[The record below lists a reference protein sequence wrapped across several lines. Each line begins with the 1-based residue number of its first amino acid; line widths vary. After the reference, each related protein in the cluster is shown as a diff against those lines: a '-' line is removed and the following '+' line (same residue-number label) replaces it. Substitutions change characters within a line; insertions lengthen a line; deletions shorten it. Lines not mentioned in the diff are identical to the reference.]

1 MRSSMPTENYI
12 KETMSNRDK
21 SQEIGDHDGRK
32 HNKRLP
38 PKVQLDNSPTSKPA
52 RINSAKKAAV
62 SRYSINAMKDVF
74 GSEQEALKSL
84 AKFAKE
90 GSLGHMKLLLEYGFG
105 KPEDI
110 ERGGGTTK
118 ITAPVIN
125 FYGNN
130 NQDNT
135 IDVDAEE
142 LDAEDIEEEDE

>member
-1 MRSSMPTENYI
+1 MTRTGTFI
-12 KETMSNRDK
+12 ITTMAKHKK
-21 SQEIGDHDGRK
+21 SQETTDHDGRK

-38 PKVQLDNSPTSKPA
+38 PKVQLDGSPTSKPA
-52 RINSAKKAAV
+52 RVNNAKKAAV

-130 NQDNT
+130 TQDNT
-135 IDVDAEE
+135 MDIDAEE
-142 LDAEDIEEEDE
+142 IDAEDIEEEDE

>member
-1 MRSSMPTENYI
+1 MPIDTYTI
-12 KETMSNRDK
+12 TTMSKSDK
-21 SQEIGDHDGRK
+21 SQEINDHDGRK

-38 PKVQLDNSPTSKPA
+38 PKVQLDSSPTSKPA

-74 GSEQEALKSL
+74 GSEQEALRSL
-84 AKFAKE
+84 AKYAKE

-110 ERGGGTTK
+110 DRGGGTTK

-130 NQDNT
+130 NQENT
-135 IDVDAEE
+135 IDVDAED
-142 LDAEDIEEEDE
+142 LDIEDIEEEDE

>member
-1 MRSSMPTENYI
+1 
-12 KETMSNRDK
+12 MSKSDK
-21 SQEIGDHDGRK
+21 SQEINDHDGRK

-38 PKVQLDNSPTSKPA
+38 PKVQLDSSPTSKPA

-74 GSEQEALKSL
+74 GSEQEALRSL
-84 AKFAKE
+84 AKYAKE

-110 ERGGGTTK
+110 DRGGGTTK

-130 NQDNT
+130 NQENT
-135 IDVDAEE
+135 IDVDAED
-142 LDAEDIEEEDE
+142 LDIEDIEEEDE

>member
-1 MRSSMPTENYI
+1 MPIDTYTI
-12 KETMSNRDK
+12 TTMSKSDK
-21 SQEIGDHDGRK
+21 SQEINDHDGRK

-38 PKVQLDNSPTSKPA
+38 PKVQLDGSPTSKPA

-74 GSEQEALKSL
+74 GSEQEALRSL
-84 AKFAKE
+84 AKYAKE

-110 ERGGGTTK
+110 DRGGGTTK

-125 FYGNN
+125 FYGNS
-130 NQDNT
+130 NQENT
-135 IDVDAEE
+135 IDVDAED
-142 LDAEDIEEEDE
+142 LDIEDIEEEDE

>member
-1 MRSSMPTENYI
+1 MARRKKSNEI
-12 KETMSNRDK
+12 KDN
-21 SQEIGDHDGRK
+21 DGRK

-38 PKVQLDNSPTSKPA
+38 PKVQLNGPVTSKPA
-52 RINSAKKAAV
+52 RVNNAKKAAV
-62 SRYSINAMKDVF
+62 TKYSINAMKDVF
-74 GSEQEALKSL
+74 GSEQDAMKSL

-110 ERGGGTTK
+110 ERSASTTK

-130 NQDNT
+130 TAEPDEP
-135 IDVDAEE
+135 IEIEAEDVDVE
-142 LDAEDIEEEDE
+142 EEEDEQG

>member
-1 MRSSMPTENYI
+1 MPIDTYTI
-12 KETMSNRDK
+12 RTMSKRDK
-21 SQEIGDHDGRK
+21 SQEINDHDGRK

-38 PKVQLDNSPTSKPA
+38 PKVQLDGSPTSKPA

-74 GSEQEALKSL
+74 GSEQEALRSL
-84 AKFAKE
+84 AKYAKE

-105 KPEDI
+105 KPEDVD
-110 ERGGGTTK
+110 RGGGTTK

-135 IDVDAEE
+135 IDVDAED
-142 LDAEDIEEEDE
+142 LDIEDIEEEDE

>member
-1 MRSSMPTENYI
+1 MARRKKSNEI
-12 KETMSNRDK
+12 KDN
-21 SQEIGDHDGRK
+21 DGRK

-38 PKVQLDNSPTSKPA
+38 PKVQLNGPVTSKPA
-52 RINSAKKAAV
+52 RINNAKKAAV
-62 SRYSINAMKDVF
+62 TKYSINAMKDVF
-74 GSEQEALKSL
+74 GSEQDAMKSL

-110 ERGGGTTK
+110 ERSASTTK

-130 NQDNT
+130 TAEPDEP
-135 IDVDAEE
+135 IEIEAEDVDVE
-142 LDAEDIEEEDE
+142 EEEDEQG

>member
-1 MRSSMPTENYI
+1 MAKRN
-12 KETMSNRDK
+12 KSN
-21 SQEIGDHDGRK
+21 EINDNDGRK

-38 PKVQLDNSPTSKPA
+38 PKVQLEGSPTSKPA
-52 RINSAKKAAV
+52 RLNSAKKAAV
-62 SRYSINAMKDVF
+62 SRYSVNAMKEVF

-84 AKFAKE
+84 AQFAKE

-110 ERGGGTTK
+110 ERGSGTTK

-130 NQDNT
+130 NEEKT
-135 IDVDAEE
+135 IDI
-142 LDAEDIEEEDE
+142 DAEDIEEEEDEQGQD

>member
-1 MRSSMPTENYI
+1 MPIDTYTI
-12 KETMSNRDK
+12 TTMSKSDK
-21 SQEIGDHDGRK
+21 SQEINDHDGRK

-38 PKVQLDNSPTSKPA
+38 PKVQLDGSPTSKPA

-74 GSEQEALKSL
+74 GSEQEALRSL
-84 AKFAKE
+84 AKYAKE

-110 ERGGGTTK
+110 DRGGGTTK

-130 NQDNT
+130 NQENT
-135 IDVDAEE
+135 IDVDAED
-142 LDAEDIEEEDE
+142 LDIEDIEEEDE